1 MGQLEKPYT
10 PVSNYAKIKWN
21 QPCINRIYIKGG
33 FFLKNL
39 LYYQDVM
46 LREFDA
52 HIVSKEID
60 ELGRHYVVLSN
71 TAFYPTGGG
80 QPHDTGTLNGID
92 VIDVEKNGEEIRHY
106 MQGDISE
113 LKGIVH
119 GTLNWSRRFDHM
131 QQHAGQHILTAA
143 FVELFDAQTVSFHLG
158 SEHVTI
164 DIAVDTLTEQ
174 QLAAAEARANEV
186 ILENR
191 PIETTWITE
200 NELVHYH
207 LRKEVAVA
215 GDIRLVIIPNYD
227 YNGCGG
233 THPTSTGQ
241 VNAIKILGTEKMKGN
256 VRVSFVCGQRVLH
269 ELAMRKKVLGDV
281 ARQLSVPEVEAA
293 TALTKILSAQKHTER
308 ALVAAKEEL
317 LTYEAKALVSN
328 SGNLVTAAFQ
338 QRTMQ
343 ELQKLAR
350 TIVSEHDDMIT
361 LLVSESEGK
370 LQFVAARGKNVS
382 KSMKAIA
389 EKALP
394 LINGK
399 GGGSDQMVQGGGE
412 CIISK
417 EELLEAIQNI

>member
-1 MGQLEKPYT
+1 MKD
-10 PVSNYAKIKWN
+10 
-21 QPCINRIYIKGG
+21 
-33 FFLKNL
+33 L

-52 HIVSKEID
+52 HIISKETD
-60 ELGRHYVVLSN
+60 EFGRHYVVLSN

-80 QPHDTGTLNGID
+80 QPHDTGTLNGIE
-92 VIDVEKNGEEIRHY
+92 VIDVEKVGEEIRHY
-106 MQGDISE
+106 MQGHALE
-113 LKGIVH
+113 LEGFVH
-119 GTLNWSRRFDHM
+119 GTLNWPRRFDHM

-174 QLAAAEARANEV
+174 QLIAAEIRANEI

-200 NELVHYH
+200 NELSDFN
-207 LRKEVAVA
+207 LRKEVAVT
-215 GDIRLVIIPNYD
+215 GDIRLVIIPDYD

-256 VRVSFVCGQRVLH
+256 VRVSFVCGQRVLN
-269 ELAMRKKVLGDV
+269 ELAMRKRVLGDV
-281 ARQLSVPEVEAA
+281 ARQLSVPEVDAA
-293 TALTKILSAQKHTER
+293 TALAKILSAQKHTEK

-317 LTYEAKALVSN
+317 LTYEAKALVSSS
-328 SGNLVTAAFQ
+328 SGLVAAAFQ

-343 ELQKLAR
+343 DLQKLAR
-350 TIVSEHDDMIT
+350 TIVSEQEDMVT

-370 LQFVAARGKNVS
+370 LQFVAARGKHVS

-417 EELLEAIQNI
+417 EDLLEAMQNV

>member
-1 MGQLEKPYT
+1 MKD
-10 PVSNYAKIKWN
+10 
-21 QPCINRIYIKGG
+21 
-33 FFLKNL
+33 L

-52 HIVSKEID
+52 HIVSKKTD
-60 ELGRHYVVLSN
+60 ESGRHYVVLSN

-80 QPHDTGTLNGID
+80 QPHDTGTLNGIE
-92 VIDVEKNGEEIRHY
+92 VIEVEKIGEEIRHY
-106 MQGDISE
+106 MQGNVSE
-113 LKGIVH
+113 LEGIVH
-119 GTLNWSRRFDHM
+119 GALNWPRRFDHM

-174 QLAAAEARANEV
+174 QLTAAEIRANAI

-200 NELVHYH
+200 NELSDFN
-207 LRKEVAVA
+207 LRKEVAVT
-215 GDIRLVIIPNYD
+215 GDIRLVIIPDYD

-256 VRVSFVCGQRVLH
+256 VRVSFVCGQRVLN
-269 ELAMRKKVLGDV
+269 ELAMRKRVLGDV
-281 ARQLSVPEVEAA
+281 ALQLSVPEVDAA
-293 TALTKILSAQKHTER
+293 TALAKILSAQKHTEK

-317 LTYEAKALVSN
+317 LTYEAKALVSSS
-328 SGNLVTAAFQ
+328 SGLVAAAFQ

-343 ELQKLAR
+343 DLQKLAR
-350 TIVSEHDDMIT
+350 TIVSEQEDMVT

-370 LQFVAARGKNVS
+370 LQFVAARGKHVS

-417 EELLEAIQNI
+417 EDLLEAMQNV